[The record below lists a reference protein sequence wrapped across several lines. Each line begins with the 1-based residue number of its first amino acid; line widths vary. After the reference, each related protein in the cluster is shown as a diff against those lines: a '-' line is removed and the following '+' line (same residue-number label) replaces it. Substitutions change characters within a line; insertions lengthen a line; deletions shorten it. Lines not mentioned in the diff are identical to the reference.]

1 MSSHDP
7 VPPRRRTLWEEGTTP
22 GGQVVALGA
31 ALTLTA
37 VALDLLV
44 SPGLGWLFDVTFVLV
59 CVACAL
65 LVRPRDFFTVG
76 VLPPP
81 LMLTALVLL
90 GAVSPGAIAREQ
102 DGAVQAVFSGLADH
116 ALALVLGYALAL
128 VVLVVRDRFARAHGR
143 GAAIAWPT
151 RSATRRPSR
160 AAAPPAPVPTS
171 PRRSWAPRSSRRPR

>member
-1 MSSHDP
+1 MSSP
-7 VPPRRRTLWEEGTTP
+7 GRAPTLWEEGTTP
-22 GGQVVALGA
+22 GAAVVALGL

-37 VALDLLV
+37 VALDLVL
-44 SPGLGWLFDVTFVLV
+44 SPGLGWVYDVAFVLV
-59 CVACAL
+59 CTACAL

-90 GAVSPGAIAREQ
+90 GATSPGSVARDD

-151 RSATRRPSR
+151 RSATGRPSR
-160 AAAPPAPVPTS
+160 GAAPRAPGPTS
-171 PRRSWAPRSSRRPR
+171 PRPS

>member
-1 MSSHDP
+1 MSSSP
-7 VPPRRRTLWEEGTTP
+7 GRARTLWEEGTTP
-22 GGQVVALGA
+22 GRQVVALGL

-44 SPGLGWLFDVTFVLV
+44 SPGLGWVFGVAFVLV
-59 CVACAL
+59 CVGCAL

-81 LMLTALVLL
+81 LMLAALVLL
-90 GAVSPGAIAREQ
+90 GAVTPGAIAREQ

-128 VVLVVRDRFARAHGR
+128 AVLVVRDRFARAHGR

-160 AAAPPAPVPTS
+160 GAAPRAPGPTS
-171 PRRSWAPRSSRRPR
+171 PRPS